1 MNYAQHHFRIYE
13 ADEETNVCVWIK
25 DPTKPKDEL
34 IVYQG
39 TELGD
44 LLENVGLFEIGPG
57 MFEYGSTTTPNHVRN
72 VMQTFGFVE
81 I

>member
-1 MNYAQHHFRIYE
+1 MNYTQHHFRLYD
-13 ADEETNVCVWIK
+13 ADEETNICVWIK
-25 DPTKPKDEL
+25 DPTKREGEL
-34 IVYQG
+34 VSYQG

-57 MFEYGSTTTPNHVRN
+57 MFEYGASSTLNHVRN
-72 VMQTFGFVE
+72 VMQTFGFLE